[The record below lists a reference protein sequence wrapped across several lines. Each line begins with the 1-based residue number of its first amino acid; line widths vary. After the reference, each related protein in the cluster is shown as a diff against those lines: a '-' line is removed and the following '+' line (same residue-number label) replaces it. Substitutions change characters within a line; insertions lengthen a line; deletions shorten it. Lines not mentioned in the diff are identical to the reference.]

1 LCIQVI
7 QISYITDEAGAF
19 PAPHIPMTL
28 QPWKIWLGRVNRQS
42 LPKDMLAG
50 LTGALIVL
58 PQGMAYAL
66 IAGLPPQ
73 YGLYCAI
80 APAIVAALFGSSWHL
95 VSGPTAAIS
104 IVVFA
109 TLSPMAATGSA
120 DYIRMA
126 LTLGFLAG
134 LIQVVLAV
142 LHLGRLTD
150 RIAHSVI
157 VGFTT
162 GASFLIAAS
171 QLKHFLGLQL
181 PAGNEFFPTLWST
194 WQALPHLQWPVV
206 IVGATTLIAALIAR
220 RWFKPLPHMVVGMVV
235 GACTAAWLAHPAV
248 KLVGALPSAVPQLSS
263 PSWDM
268 GVWRQL
274 AVSAAVISLLAL
286 TEAIAIARAVAL
298 RSGQT
303 IDGNQETFGQGLSNL
318 TGAFLSGYPS
328 SGSFTRSGVNF
339 EAGAQTP
346 LAAVFASIILMAV
359 LFFVAPLVGYLPI
372 ASMAGVL
379 FIVAWGLVDKVAIKA
394 CFAKQGDAA
403 VFLLTFL
410 ACLFTD
416 IEIAVFAGIALS
428 MALGWVQ
435 RRRGMQAAG
444 D

>member
-1 LCIQVI
+1 
-7 QISYITDEAGAF
+7 
-19 PAPHIPMTL
+19 MTL
-28 QPWKIWLGRVNRQS
+28 QPWKIWLDRVNRQS

-120 DYIRMA
+120 DYIRLA
-126 LTLGFLAG
+126 LTLGFMAG
-134 LIQVVLAV
+134 LIQLVLAV

-162 GASFLIAAS
+162 GAAFLIAAS

-181 PAGNEFFPTLWST
+181 PAGNAFFPTLWGT

-220 RWFKPLPHMVVGMVV
+220 RWLKPLPHMVVGMAV
-235 GACTAAWLAHPAV
+235 GACTAAWFAHPAV

-298 RSGQT
+298 RSGQV

-346 LAAVFASIILMAV
+346 MAAVFASVILMAV

-379 FIVAWGLVDKVAIKA
+379 FIVAWGLVDKAAIKE
-394 CFAKQGDAA
+394 CFAKRDDAA
-403 VFLLTFL
+403 IFLLTFL
-410 ACLFTD
+410 ACLFLD
-416 IEIAVFAGIALS
+416 IEIAVFAGVALS
-428 MALGWVQ
+428 MALGWMQ
-435 RRRGMQAAG
+435 RRRALQAAG